1 MILPRIKPGQHP
13 GIGGRARF
21 GVKKELKAFPI
32 WAVMLLMSIG
42 MCFLAL
48 GGLAIYYDKSIWVIL
63 LCGLIALKAFN
74 TPWIYNYF
82 LRRLKEPEES
92 RT

>member
-1 MILPRIKPGQHP
+1 MIRPTKKPS
-13 GIGGRARF
+13 GIAASIAESER
-21 GVKKELKAFPI
+21 LKAFPI
-32 WAVMLLMSIG
+32 WASLALMSIG

-48 GGLAIYYDKSIWVIL
+48 AALAWIYDKSIWVVL

-82 LRRLKEPEES
+82 LRRLKSLEKQPS
-92 RT
+92 PQPPR